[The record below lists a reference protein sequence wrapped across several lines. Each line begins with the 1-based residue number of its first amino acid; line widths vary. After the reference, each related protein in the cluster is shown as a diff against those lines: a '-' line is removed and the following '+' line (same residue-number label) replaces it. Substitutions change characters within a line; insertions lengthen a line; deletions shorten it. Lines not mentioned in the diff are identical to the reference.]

1 MEATALCIRLLD
13 GSLVSP
19 LMTVLLLLVAQV
31 DSSSSQTAA
40 FPRVDPNRQQLFQYE
55 PIVFSCEGLQ
65 GLTGWRVMKKSRGV
79 VKACSPNWLTSTGPC
94 KIKNAIPAVDS
105 GEYWCEMG
113 RKRSHSVNITVTDGP
128 VILDSPVLP
137 VMDGDAVTLR
147 CRNRTISSNPTAEFF
162 KDGRFM
168 ERSSTGEMT
177 LHSVSTSDE
186 GLYKC
191 SISGVGGS
199 PESRLTVRAHE
210 EEPPPS
216 SHHAPQLS
224 VLLYIGLSVL
234 ALLLLVVFWR
244 FRKHQSVIRGATT
257 SSSFQPSSSPRE
269 VSGQARIAVPLE
281 ATYAVVTRPRE
292 ITGY

>member
-31 DSSSSQTAA
+31 DSSSSQTADEA

-55 PIVFSCEGLQ
+55 PIVVSCEGLQ
-65 GLTGWRVMKKSRGV
+65 GLTGWRVMKKIRGV
-79 VKACSPNWLTSTGPC
+79 VETCSPVWLTSTGPC
-94 KIKNAIPAVDS
+94 KIKNAIADLDS
-105 GEYWCEMG
+105 GEYWCEVKG
-113 RKRSHSVNITVTDGP
+113 RRSNFVNITVTDGP

-147 CRNRTISSNPTAEFF
+147 CRNRTTSSNHTAEFF
-162 KDGRFM
+162 KDGHFM
-168 ERSSTGEMT
+168 LRSSTGEMT

-199 PESRLTVRAHE
+199 LESRLTVRAHE

-216 SHHAPQLS
+216 SHQDLLLS
-224 VLLYIGLSVL
+224 LRLYIGLSVL

-257 SSSFQPSSSPRE
+257 SASTFQSSSSP
-269 VSGQARIAVPLE
+269 QAGE
-281 ATYAVVTRPRE
+281 TE
-292 ITGY
+292 SKD